1 MPPDAIVHIVDDDDA
16 VRHSLRF
23 QLETAGYAVRDFAS
37 AEAFLETLSEVQSG
51 CVLTDVRMPGLSGL
65 DLVNRL
71 KRGNF
76 LLPVIIM
83 TGHGDIPLAVEA
95 MKAGVVNFIE
105 KPLDDAVL
113 LEAIET
119 ALLNVAKP
127 RHGDEEVRAIG
138 ARFDRLSPRERD
150 VLTGVIGGKLNKV
163 IAHDLGISFRTV
175 EVYRAGLMTKTGAST
190 ISDLVRMA
198 LTIGL

>member
-127 RHGDEEVRAIG
+127 RHGEDELRAIG
-138 ARFDRLSPRERD
+138 ARFERLSPRERD

-190 ISDLVRMA
+190 VSDLVRMA

>member
-23 QLETAGYAVRDFAS
+23 QLETAGYAVRDFGS
-37 AEAFLETLSEVQSG
+37 AEAFLEVLSEIQSG

-127 RHGDEEVRAIG
+127 RHGEDELRAIG
-138 ARFDRLSPRERD
+138 ARFERLSPRERD

>member
-1 MPPDAIVHIVDDDDA
+1 MSVEETIHIVDDDDA

-23 QLETAGYAVRDFAS
+23 QLETAGYLVRDYPS
-37 AEAFLETLSEVQSG
+37 GETFLKGLPAVHAG

-65 DLVNRL
+65 ELVHRL
-71 KRGNF
+71 RNLKF
-76 LLPVIIM
+76 SQPIIIM

-95 MKAGVVNFIE
+95 MKAGVFHFIE
-105 KPLDDAVL
+105 KPLDDA
-113 LEAIET
+113 
-119 ALLNVAKP
+119 ALLDAIRAALVSAAKP
-127 RHGDEEVRAIG
+127 RSGADEVRAIG
-138 ARFDRLSPRERD
+138 ARFDMLSPRERD

-198 LTIGL
+198 ITIGL

>member
-1 MPPDAIVHIVDDDDA
+1 MPPDAIVHIDDDDA